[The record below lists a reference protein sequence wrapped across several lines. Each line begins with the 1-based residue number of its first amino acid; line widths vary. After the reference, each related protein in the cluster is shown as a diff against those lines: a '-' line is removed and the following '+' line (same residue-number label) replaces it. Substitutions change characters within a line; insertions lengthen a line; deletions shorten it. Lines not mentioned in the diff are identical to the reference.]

1 MQELIKI
8 AKKTL
13 LNNRRSNYTLPTNN
27 KLYPA
32 QWNWDSAFI
41 ALGYSHFNIN
51 FALDEISTLLKG
63 QWKDGMIPHIL
74 FHDKNTKYFPNHTV
88 WDCGNKIASS
98 GITQPPII
106 VSILKQILDNH
117 KISKIQEKK
126 IIIIIKK
133 LKKYLKW
140 FIKFRD
146 PKKKG
151 LISIL
156 HPWESGYDNSSI
168 WDEPMGKVKVE
179 KGLKYKRVRTN

>member
-1 MQELIKI
+1 MTKLLKI
-8 AKKTL
+8 AQKTL
-13 LNNRRSNYTLPTNN
+13 LNNRRSGYTLPTNN

-41 ALGYSHFNIN
+41 ALGYSYFNLN
-51 FALDEISTLLKG
+51 FALSEITTLLKG

-88 WDCGNKIASS
+88 WNCGYKIASS

-106 VSILKQILDNH
+106 ISILKQIIDNN
-117 KISKIQEKK
+117 KINKKQEDG
-126 IIIIIKK
+126 IIAIVKK

-146 PKKKG
+146 PKKNG

-156 HPWESGYDNSSI
+156 HP
-168 WDEPMGKVKVE
+168 
-179 KGLKYKRVRTN
+179 